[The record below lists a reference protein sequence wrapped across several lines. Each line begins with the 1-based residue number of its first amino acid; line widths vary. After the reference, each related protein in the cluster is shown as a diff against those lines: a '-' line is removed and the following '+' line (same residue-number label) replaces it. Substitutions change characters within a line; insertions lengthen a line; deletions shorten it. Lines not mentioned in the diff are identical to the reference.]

1 MSKDTSQAHTPRTE
15 DQLDQEKLNTYL
27 HQHVEGMHI
36 NSIKQ
41 FSGGASNLTYLLET
55 DTEDIILRTA
65 PAGTKAK
72 GAHNMQREFDIL
84 SQVHYSFELCPK
96 VIHMCTDSHIIGREF
111 YLMEYLQGHI
121 IRNQLPSLYT
131 AQDCPQLCSEL
142 VTVLHRLHNSD
153 ISQLQAFNKGSGY
166 IERQIGGWSKR
177 FQNAHTDDVP
187 HCEAIMQWL
196 QKNQPRDHNTYTL
209 IHNDYKFDNLLFGTD
224 DPQRIVGVLD
234 WEMATIGDPLMDLG
248 CSLAYWV
255 QADDPEAMHMLKMMP
270 TDHAGMYTRDQL
282 VHAYA
287 SSAGIA
293 LDDYRFYYVFGLFRL
308 AVIIQQIYYRF
319 YHGQTSNPRFAPF
332 GKIAAILIHQ
342 AQENM
347 K

>member
-1 MSKDTSQAHTPRTE
+1 MNKDTSQAQTPRTE
-15 DQLDQEKLNTYL
+15 DQLDQNKLNAYL
-27 HQHVEGMHI
+27 GQHLDGAQI
-36 NSIKQ
+36 KNIKQ

-55 DTEDIILRTA
+55 DSGDIILRTA

-84 SQVHYSFELCPK
+84 SQVHGSFKLCPR
-96 VIHMCTDSHIIGREF
+96 VIHMCTDSEVIGREF
-111 YLMEYLQGHI
+111 YLMQRLNGHI
-121 IRNQLPSLYT
+121 IRNQLPSVYSE
-131 AQDCPQLCSEL
+131 QDCPQLCTEL
-142 VTVLHRLHNSD
+142 VNVFHRLHSSD
-153 ISQLQAFNKGSGY
+153 ISNLSAFNKGSGY
-166 IERQIGGWSKR
+166 IERQVGGWATR
-177 FQNAHTDDVP
+177 FRNAHTEDVP
-187 HCEAIMQWL
+187 SCEAIIQWL
-196 QKNQPRDHNTYTL
+196 EKNQPADNNAYTL
-209 IHNDYKFDNLLFGTD
+209 IHNDYKFDNVLYGLD
-224 DPQRIVGVLD
+224 DPQHIVGVLD

-255 QADDPEAMHMLKMMP
+255 QADDPGPMHLLKMMP
-270 TDHAGMYTRDQL
+270 TDHPGMFTRDQL

-287 SSAGIA
+287 TAAGIT

-319 YHGQTSNPRFAPF
+319 YHGQTSNPKFAQF
-332 GKIAAILIHQ
+332 GQVAAILIHQ